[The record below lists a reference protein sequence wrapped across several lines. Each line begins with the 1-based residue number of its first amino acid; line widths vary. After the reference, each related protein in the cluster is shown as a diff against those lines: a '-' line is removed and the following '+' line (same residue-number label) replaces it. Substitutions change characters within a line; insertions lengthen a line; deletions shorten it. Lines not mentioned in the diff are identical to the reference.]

1 MQKIVLILF
10 TFLFLPASFTTA
22 YDGYEV
28 SGTLDLKKF
37 ADEVLDIYKSD
48 EVDVKKERMVYKKLN
63 SLTEGT
69 SYTMKITC
77 SDSIIYDKKE
87 DKTTVKS
94 REIYV
99 ADSKTGYFGIFI
111 IASQS
116 GDALL
121 MNSTPDKEISIT
133 GKITDIFVIS
143 YIKNKVN
150 NKCYTPL
157 KEFDDSGTIIQQV
170 VFKVQM

>member
-10 TFLFLPASFTTA
+10 TFLFLPASFTVA
-22 YDGYEV
+22 NDGNEV

-37 ADEVLDIYKSD
+37 ADEVLDIYNSD

-63 SLTEGT
+63 SLTEGA
-69 SYTMKITC
+69 SYTMKVTC
-77 SDSIIYDKKE
+77 SDSIVYNKKE
-87 DKTTVKS
+87 DITTVKS
-94 REIYV
+94 KEIYV
-99 ADSKTGYFGIFI
+99 SDSKTGYFGIFV

-116 GDALL
+116 GDVLL

-133 GKITDIFVIS
+133 GKIIDIFVIS

-170 VFKVQM
+170 VFIVQM